1 MSSSSTLLPPSAPP
15 DRHPNQTAITLLLV
29 ANAISGVA
37 QGISMIAI
45 PWYFAQREQMSGF
58 GLAYI
63 LAAALAFFWSPYSG
77 ILIDKYNR
85 KHILIIVD
93 IIGALLLLSIG
104 GYGLWRGELS
114 GFAVGGVFVITF
126 LIYNIHYPNL
136 YAFVQE
142 ITPSSRYGR
151 VTSLIETIHQTT
163 TVVAGAV
170 AALLLAGTTQGAVNV
185 FGFRLQLGWEVAPW
199 TISEIFLLDGATY
212 IAALFL
218 VVLIRFVPLV
228 ERAAEVGSLGQR
240 LRTGFRYLLDHP
252 RIFWFGMAS
261 YAIFTTVLIVNFY
274 QAPNYVAQHL
284 GADADV
290 FASGEMWFALGAIGA
305 ALTVRYLFRGL
316 TLTASV
322 ILLTLLAA
330 GFYLVLTFTRSL
342 LLYYTFFL
350 FLGIANSGSRIQ
362 RVNWLF
368 ATVPNR
374 VYGRTGSIL
383 FILNTAIR
391 IAFVG
396 VFALPFFQRPEYVA
410 YTFGLL
416 GLYLFGAAGVLLYK
430 YRSLRM

>member
-1 MSSSSTLLPPSAPP
+1 MSIDHAESPAGTPP
-15 DRHPNQTAITLLLV
+15 DRHPNRSAITLILV
-29 ANAISGVA
+29 ANAVSGVA

-45 PWYFAQREQMSGF
+45 PWYFAQRELMSGF

-85 KHILIIVD
+85 KHILLIVD
-93 IIGALLLLSIG
+93 LIGALLLLGIG
-104 GYGLWRGELS
+104 SYGLWRGALPS
-114 GFAVGGVFVITF
+114 LAVGGVFVITF

-151 VTSLIETIHQTT
+151 ITSLIETIHQTT

-170 AALLLAGTTQGAVNV
+170 AALLLAGTQDGAVNI
-185 FGFRLQLGWEVAPW
+185 FGFRLDLGWEVAPW
-199 TISEIFLLDGATY
+199 SISEIFLLDGSTY
-212 IAALFL
+212 LLALGL
-218 VVLIRFVPLV
+218 VALIRFVPLV
-228 ERAAEVGSLGQR
+228 ERPAEVGTLGQR
-240 LRTGFRYLLDHP
+240 LRTGFQYLRDHP

-261 YAIFTTVLIVNFY
+261 YAIFTSVLVVNFY
-274 QAPNYVAQHL
+274 QAPTYVAQHL
-284 GADADV
+284 RADADV

-305 ALTVRYLFRGL
+305 ALTVRYLFRAL
-316 TLTASV
+316 SLTASV
-322 ILLTLLAA
+322 IVLTLLAA
-330 GFYLVLTFTRSL
+330 GFYFVLSFSRSLVL
-342 LLYYTFFL
+342 YYLFFL
-350 FLGIANSGSRIQ
+350 ILGIANSGSRIQ

-368 ATVPNR
+368 ATVPNQ

-396 VFALPFFQRPEYVA
+396 LFALPFFQQAEYVA

-416 GLYLFGAAGVLLYK
+416 GLYLLAAAGVLLFK
-430 YRSLRM
+430 YRTLRM